1 MYTQCL
7 YSYLS
12 YISSSRYV
20 FSEKLKN
27 ALQKMYSDLTVPV
40 QERVDSN
47 SCSNVPLD
55 EMFVELR
62 LQKFEK
68 THLPETLGNQD
79 VDELQQSMQSAEPI
93 LISQLFEKLHDRCA
107 PGKVLILGKA
117 GIGKTTLIKQ
127 IAKQWAEKELWNDVI
142 EYLFVITLRQLQQN
156 GMWTL
161 GNLLLDGLLLTEE
174 EKTAALQHL
183 RENPSNVMIVEEGLD
198 ECNYL
203 DEEVLE
209 RDETKKTKLNSI
221 LSSVLNN
228 GMLRGAKVI
237 ITARPNDNIPSAAC
251 DRTVELYGFPQ
262 ESIKK
267 YIHEFSRE
275 DTELENFIRRY
286 LQNNVNLETLCHVPL
301 LCNIICVCL
310 SDMLPTDS
318 EDERSVNT
326 MTQLYI
332 YAVVNL
338 AKKLHPSLKGI
349 KTQINSKQI
358 FDEVGS
364 SLKNHADL
372 AKYCTMSTPRR
383 IIIYEED
390 FEKFPISDK
399 DKHTGFLTE
408 SVTKD
413 HFPSPSRPCW
423 LFSHLTIQE
432 MFAAVGLLRGPREAL
447 LELIMDKT
455 SVRQHEMLIT
465 FISGLLCDP
474 RNEDFMKRLELVED
488 QLDSR
493 TFIEKLADVFDPLQ
507 LTTIIHEG
515 QSPDLVDLVP
525 KEIKSSKVSPTE
537 MMSLRWVLMQP
548 KCCIISLM

>member
-1 MYTQCL
+1 M
-7 YSYLS
+7 
-12 YISSSRYV
+12 
-20 FSEKLKN
+20 FSEKLKK

-40 QERVDSN
+40 QDRVDSN

-55 EMFVELR
+55 EMCVELR
-62 LQKFEK
+62 LQKFDK
-68 THLPETLGNQD
+68 INLPETFGNQD
-79 VDELQQSMQSAEPI
+79 VEEMQSAEPI
-93 LISQLFEKLHDRCA
+93 QISQLFEKLHDRCA
-107 PGKVLILGKA
+107 PRKVLILGKA

-142 EYLFVITLRQLQQN
+142 EYLFVITLRQLQQDRK
-156 GMWTL
+156 WTL
-161 GNLLLDGLLLTEE
+161 GNLLLDGLPLTEE
-174 EKTAALQHL
+174 EKTAALEHL

-209 RDETKKTKLNSI
+209 RDDTKETELNSI
-221 LSSVLNN
+221 LTSVLKD
-228 GMLRGAKVI
+228 GMLPGAKVI
-237 ITARPNDNIPSAAC
+237 MTSRPNDNIPSAAC

-275 DTELENFIRRY
+275 DTELEHFIRRY
-286 LQNNVNLETLCHVPL
+286 LQSNVNLETLCYVPL

-310 SDMLPTDS
+310 SDMLLTDS
-318 EDERSVNT
+318 ENVNT

-332 YAVVNL
+332 YAVVYL

-349 KTQINSKQI
+349 GTQINSKK
-358 FDEVGS
+358 FDEVYN
-364 SLKNHADL
+364 SLTNHADL
-372 AKYCTMSTPRR
+372 AKYCTMSTPQR

-390 FEKFPISDK
+390 LEQFDISDK
-399 DKHTGFLTE
+399 DKHAGFLAE

-413 HFPSPSRPCW
+413 HFPRPNRPCW

-432 MFAAVGLLRGPREAL
+432 MFTAVGLLRGPREAL

-474 RNEDFMKRLELVED
+474 RNADFMRHLESAEV
-488 QLDSR
+488 QLDPR
-493 TFIEKLADVFDPLQ
+493 TFIEKLAVVFDPLQ

-525 KEIKSSKVSPTE
+525 ENIKSYNVSPTQ
-537 MMSLRWVLMQP
+537 MMSLHWVLMQP
-548 KCCIISLM
+548 KCRIICLE

>member
-1 MYTQCL
+1 M
-7 YSYLS
+7 
-12 YISSSRYV
+12 
-20 FSEKLKN
+20 FSEKLKK

-40 QERVDSN
+40 QDRVDSN
-47 SCSNVPLD
+47 SCSHVPLD

-62 LQKFEK
+62 LQKFDK
-68 THLPETLGNQD
+68 INLTETFGNQD
-79 VDELQQSMQSAEPI
+79 VEEMQSAEPI
-93 LISQLFEKLHDRCA
+93 QISQLFEKLHDRCA

-142 EYLFVITLRQLQQN
+142 EYLFVITLRQLQQDRK
-156 GMWTL
+156 WTL
-161 GNLLLDGLLLTEE
+161 GNLLLDGLPLTEK
-174 EKTAALQHL
+174 EKTAALEHL

-198 ECNYL
+198 ECNYQ

-209 RDETKKTKLNSI
+209 RDDTKETELNSI

-228 GMLRGAKVI
+228 GMLPGAKVI
-237 ITARPNDNIPSAAC
+237 ITSRPNDNIPSAAC

-275 DTELENFIRRY
+275 DTELENFIRHY
-286 LQNNVNLETLCHVPL
+286 LKSNVNLETLCYVPL

-310 SDMLPTDS
+310 SDMLLTDS

-349 KTQINSKQI
+349 RTQINSKRI

-372 AKYCTMSTPRR
+372 AKYCTMSTPQR
-383 IIIYEED
+383 IIIYED
-390 FEKFPISDK
+390 DLDQFDISDK
-399 DKHTGFLTE
+399 DKHTGFLAE

-432 MFAAVGLLRGPREAL
+432 MFAAVGILRGPREAL
-447 LELIMDKT
+447 LKLIMDET

-474 RNEDFMKRLELVED
+474 RNADFMRHLELAED
-488 QLDSR
+488 QLDPR
-493 TFIEKLADVFDPLQ
+493 TFMEKLAVVFDPLQ

-515 QSPDLVDLVP
+515 QRPDLVDLVLGN
-525 KEIKSSKVSPTE
+525 IVSHNVSPTQ
-537 MMSLRWVLMQP
+537 MMSLCWVLMQP
-548 KCCIISLM
+548 KCRIICLG

>member
-1 MYTQCL
+1 M
-7 YSYLS
+7 
-12 YISSSRYV
+12 
-20 FSEKLKN
+20 FSEKLKKE
-27 ALQKMYSDLTVPV
+27 LQKKYRVQTVPV
-40 QERVDSN
+40 QDRVDSN

-62 LQKFEK
+62 LQKFDK
-68 THLPETLGNQD
+68 INLPERLGNQD
-79 VDELQQSMQSAEPI
+79 VEEMQQSMQSAEPI
-93 LISQLFEKLHDRCA
+93 QISQLFEKLHDRCA

-142 EYLFVITLRQLQQN
+142 EYLFVITLRQLQQDRK
-156 GMWTL
+156 WTL
-161 GNLLLDGLLLTEE
+161 GNLLLDGLPLTEE
-174 EKTAALQHL
+174 EKIAALQHL

-209 RDETKKTKLNSI
+209 RDETKETELNSI
-221 LSSVLNN
+221 LSSVLKD
-228 GMLRGAKVI
+228 GMLPGAKVI

-286 LQNNVNLETLCHVPL
+286 LQNNVNLETLCYVPL

-310 SDMLPTDS
+310 SDMLLTDS

-326 MTQLYI
+326 MTHLYI

-349 KTQINSKQI
+349 RTQINSKRI

-364 SLKNHADL
+364 SLKNHAAL
-372 AKYCTMSTPRR
+372 AKYCTMSTPQR
-383 IIIYEED
+383 IIIYED
-390 FEKFPISDK
+390 DLDQFDISDK
-399 DKHTGFLTE
+399 DKHTGFLAE

-447 LELIMDKT
+447 LKLITDKT
-455 SVRQHEMLIT
+455 SVCQHEMLIT

-474 RNEDFMKRLELVED
+474 RNADFMKHLESAEN

-493 TFIEKLADVFDPLQ
+493 TFIEKLAVVFDPLQ

-525 KEIKSSKVSPTE
+525 EEIKSYNVSPTE
-537 MMSLRWVLMQP
+537 IMSLGWVLMQP
-548 KCCIISLM
+548 ECCIISLM

>member
-1 MYTQCL
+1 ML
-7 YSYLS
+7 HAYSMFVF
-12 YISSSRYV
+12 ISELHMLISRYL
-20 FSEKLKN
+20 FSEKLKK
-27 ALQKMYSDLTVPV
+27 ALRKMYSDLTVPV
-40 QERVDSN
+40 QDRVDSN
-47 SCSNVPLD
+47 SCSHVPLD

-62 LQKFEK
+62 LQKFDK
-68 THLPETLGNQD
+68 INLPETLGNQD
-79 VDELQQSMQSAEPI
+79 VEEMQQSMQSAEPI
-93 LISQLFEKLHDRCA
+93 QISQLFEKLHDRRA
-107 PGKVLILGKA
+107 PEKVLILGKA
-117 GIGKTTLIKQ
+117 GVGKTTLIKQ

-156 GMWTL
+156 REWTL
-161 GNLLLDGLLLTEE
+161 GNLLLDGLPLTKE

-203 DEEVLE
+203 DEEDLE
-209 RDETKKTKLNSI
+209 REDTKETKLNSI

-228 GMLRGAKVI
+228 GMLKGAKVI
-237 ITARPNDNIPSAAC
+237 ITSRPNDNIPSAAC

-275 DTELENFIRRY
+275 DTELENFIRCY
-286 LQNNVNLETLCHVPL
+286 LQSNVNLETLCYVPL

-310 SDMLPTDS
+310 SDMLLTDS
-318 EDERSVNT
+318 ENINT

-332 YAVVNL
+332 YAVVYL

-349 KTQINSKQI
+349 RTQMKSKQI
-358 FDEVGS
+358 FDKVGS

-372 AKYCTMSTPRR
+372 AKYCTMSERR

-399 DKHTGFLTE
+399 DKHTGFLAE
-408 SVTKD
+408 DVMKD
-413 HFPSPSRPCW
+413 RIPGLNRPYW
-423 LFSHLTIQE
+423 SFRHLTIQE

-447 LELIMDKT
+447 LKLITDKT

-474 RNEDFMKRLELVED
+474 RNAYFMRHLESAED
-488 QLDSR
+488 QLDRR
-493 TFIEKLADVFDPLQ
+493 TFIEKLAVVFDPLQ
-507 LTTIIHEG
+507 LTTIIHES
-515 QSPDLVDLVP
+515 QRPDLVDLVP
-525 KEIKSSKVSPTE
+525 EEIESSKVSPTE
-537 MMSLRWVLMQP
+537 MMSLHWVLMQP

>member
-1 MYTQCL
+1 M
-7 YSYLS
+7 
-12 YISSSRYV
+12 
-20 FSEKLKN
+20 FSEKLKK
-27 ALQKMYSDLTVPV
+27 ALRKMYSDLTVPV
-40 QERVDSN
+40 QDRVDSN

-62 LQKFEK
+62 LQKFDK
-68 THLPETLGNQD
+68 INIPETLGNQD
-79 VDELQQSMQSAEPI
+79 VEEMQQSMQSAEPI
-93 LISQLFEKLHDRCA
+93 QISQLFEKLHDRCA

-127 IAKQWAEKELWNDVI
+127 IAKQWAKKELWNDVI
-142 EYLFVITLRQLQQN
+142 EYLFVITLRELDQDRK
-156 GMWTL
+156 WTL
-161 GNLLLDGLLLTEE
+161 GNLLLEGLQLTEE
-174 EKTAALQHL
+174 EKTAALEHL

-198 ECNYL
+198 ECNYQ
-203 DEEVLE
+203 DEEGLK
-209 RDETKKTKLNSI
+209 RDDTKETELNSI

-228 GMLRGAKVI
+228 GMLPGAKVI
-237 ITARPNDNIPSAAC
+237 ITSRPNDNIPSAAC

-286 LQNNVNLETLCHVPL
+286 LQSNVNLETLCYVPL
-301 LCNIICVCL
+301 LCNFICVCL
-310 SDMLPTDS
+310 SDMLLTDS
-318 EDERSVNT
+318 ENVNT

-332 YAVVNL
+332 YAVVYL

-349 KTQINSKQI
+349 RTQINSKRI

-372 AKYCTMSTPRR
+372 AKYCTMSTPQR
-383 IIIYEED
+383 IIIYED
-390 FEKFPISDK
+390 DLDQFDISDK
-399 DKHTGFLTE
+399 DKHTGFLAE

-465 FISGLLCDP
+465 FISGLRCDP
-474 RNEDFMKRLELVED
+474 RNADFMKHLELAED
-488 QLDSR
+488 QLDPR
-493 TFIEKLADVFDPLQ
+493 TFIEKLAVVFDPLQ
-507 LTTIIHEG
+507 LITIIHEG

-525 KEIKSSKVSPTE
+525 EEIESSKVSPTE

-548 KCCIISLM
+548 ECCIISLM